1 MLFVEI
7 FRLLLVMAG
16 AIGGLELGHHVAP
29 GGHGPLV
36 GMVLG
41 AAISYVLGGVV
52 GRLLDRG
59 LQFAV
64 RQLRTMPAGE
74 VFAATIVATSGLLLG
89 VVVGLPFF
97 YLFRSGVELL
107 VAAAFAWVL
116 ATLGWRLGA
125 AKGRQVVA
133 AAGLSRLLAPPA
145 EPPPGYALLV
155 DTSAILDRFVLILGR
170 SGLLPAGVVVP
181 EFVLDQVQT
190 LADAPDP
197 VSSRRARRGLEA
209 LEALRGL
216 GVPVHISTDEV
227 PEVDDPTVKLLTVAR
242 RLGLRIGTCSQDV
255 VARAGDWDLPAVD
268 LRRLTTELTPDH
280 PPGERLT
287 IDLVKEGRQPRQA
300 IGYLPD
306 GDMVVVNDAS
316 HLVGTGNVHVAVLS
330 TRPTNQGLLL
340 FARLVTEAP
349 PASARDQPVERRTGA
364 AQGTAGKV

>member
-7 FRLLLVMAG
+7 FRFLLVMA
-16 AIGGLELGHHVAP
+16 AAVGGLELGHHVAA
-29 GGHGPLV
+29 GGHGPLI

-41 AAISYVLGGVV
+41 AAVSYVLGGIV

-59 LQFAV
+59 LQYAV

-97 YLFRSGVELL
+97 YLFRSGIELL
-107 VAAAFAWVL
+107 VTAAFAWVL

-125 AKGRQVVA
+125 VKGRQVVA
-133 AAGLSRLLAPPA
+133 AAGLSRLLAPA
-145 EPPPGYALLV
+145 VEPPPGYALLV
-155 DTSAILDRFVLILGR
+155 DASAVLDRFVLVLGR

-181 EFVLDQVQT
+181 QFVLDQVQT

-197 VSSRRARRGLEA
+197 VSSRRARRGLET

-216 GVPVHISTDEV
+216 GVPVHVSTEEV

-242 RLGLRIGTCSQDV
+242 RLGLRIGTCSSEV

-268 LRRLTTELTPDH
+268 LRRMTAELTPDH
-280 PPGERLT
+280 PPGERLVL
-287 IDLVKEGRQPRQA
+287 DLVKEGRQPRQA
-300 IGYLPD
+300 VGYLPD

-316 HLVGTGNVHVAVLS
+316 HLVGASDVEVVVLS

-340 FARLVTEAP
+340 FARLVTDTTAP
-349 PASARDQPVERRTGA
+349 AAERRPGA
-364 AQGTAGKV
+364 AQEAVRTT

>member
-1 MLFVEI
+1 MFFVEI
-7 FRLLLVMAG
+7 FRFLLVMAA

-29 GGHGPLV
+29 GGHGPLI

-41 AAISYVLGGVV
+41 AGVSYVLGGVV

-64 RQLRTMPAGE
+64 RQLRTMPPGE
-74 VFAATIVATSGLLLG
+74 VFAATVVATSGLLLG

-97 YLFRSGVELL
+97 FVFRSGIELL

-116 ATLGWRLGA
+116 ATLGWRIGA

-133 AAGLSRLLAPPA
+133 AAGLSRLLAPPL

-155 DTSAILDRFVLILGR
+155 DASAVLDRFVLVLGR

-181 EFVLDQVQT
+181 QFVLDQVQT
-190 LADAPDP
+190 LADAPDL
-197 VSSRRARRGLEA
+197 VSSRRARRGLES
-209 LEALRGL
+209 LDALRGL
-216 GVPVHISTDEV
+216 GVPVHVSTEEV
-227 PEVDDPTVKLLTVAR
+227 PEADDATVKLLTVAR
-242 RLGLRIGTCSQDV
+242 RLGLRIGTCSSEV

-268 LRRLTTELTPDH
+268 LRRMTAELTPDH

-287 IDLVKEGRQPRQA
+287 VDLVKEGRQPRQA
-300 IGYLPD
+300 VGYLPD

-316 HLVGTGNVHVAVLS
+316 HLVGASDVEVVVLS

-340 FARLVTEAP
+340 FARLAADAAAP
-349 PASARDQPVERRTGA
+349 PAERRTGA
-364 AQGTAGKV
+364 TATQGVVRAT